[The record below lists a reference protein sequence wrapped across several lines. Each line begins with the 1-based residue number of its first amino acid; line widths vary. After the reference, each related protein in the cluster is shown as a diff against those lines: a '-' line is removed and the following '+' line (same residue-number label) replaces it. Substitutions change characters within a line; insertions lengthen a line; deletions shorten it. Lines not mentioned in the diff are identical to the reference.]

1 MINLANSDI
10 TGIKLGNADIVKAY
24 IGSDLVYQKEMWI
37 LQETGKVYG
46 PGFSDSEKIIYLKE
60 RSHLIAVK
68 QGQEFFV
75 RVKSGDVRLGFSGY
89 LNDDSKEDNSIIIIY
104 KDNKITIKKG
114 YFNFD
119 TKTFKLS
126 YIMKDNIECSYVP
139 YLELST
145 RDEIS
150 SEYEYYI
157 LG

>member
-1 MINLANSDI
+1 MIKFSNL
-10 TGIKLGNADIVKAY
+10 GIKEIKNGNDSVIKAY
-24 IGSDLVYQKEMWI
+24 IGSDLVYQKERW
-37 LQETGKVYG
+37 LFQEKGKVYG

-119 TKTFKLS
+119 TKTFKLD

-139 YLELST
+139 HLELST
-145 RDEIS
+145 KDGLGA
-150 SEYEYYI
+150 EYEYYV
-157 LG
+157 LE